1 MKKGIWI
8 VVFLVF
14 VMAFYSCDQKE
25 KKAAVDQ
32 KSVILVYGSEHC
44 HHCKDFKAWL
54 DEHHLKYT
62 FYDVTKDMKAKKEMM
77 EKVKNAKL
85 SKRVLYPVVDI
96 DGRIMSRPAHKTVE
110 TMLKK

>member
-1 MKKGIWI
+1 MKKRIWI
-8 VVFLVF
+8 FAVFFLA
-14 VMAFYSCDQKE
+14 MGFYSCDHD
-25 KKAAVDQ
+25 KKSLAVDQ

-62 FYDVTKDMKAKKEMM
+62 FYDVTKDMKANKEMM
-77 EKVKNAKL
+77 EKVRNAKL

-96 DGRIMSRPAHKTVE
+96 DGRILSRPAHKTVE
-110 TMLKK
+110 AMLKK